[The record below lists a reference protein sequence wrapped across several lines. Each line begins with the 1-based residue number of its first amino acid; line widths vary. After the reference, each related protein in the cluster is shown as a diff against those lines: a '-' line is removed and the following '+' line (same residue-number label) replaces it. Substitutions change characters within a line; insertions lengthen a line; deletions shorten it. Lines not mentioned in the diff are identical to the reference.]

1 MRLIRKQ
8 KNRRL
13 YDTVDRRNITLQE
26 LARLIG
32 AGEQIQVEDGTNG
45 ENITRTILL
54 QILLE
59 QESPGRVLLSEAF
72 LESLIRLGH
81 NPLQQMASN
90 YLDASLAAFERYQSE
105 IAERWRADAKAMSH
119 PAEVLTEAAQRSLS
133 SWISMQRSIFDA
145 WSGRGPKPPP
155 DAAPDSDE
163 QND

>member
-32 AGEQIQVEDGTNG
+32 AGEQVRVEDGTNG
-45 ENITRTILL
+45 DNVTRAVLL

-81 NPLQQMASN
+81 NPLQQMASD
-90 YLDASLAAFERYQSE
+90 YLDASLAAFERYQTD
-105 IAERWRADAKAMSH
+105 IAQRWQADRQPLSH

-145 WSGRGPKPPP
+145 WSGRPPEP
-155 DAAPDSDE
+155 EPESGNGADE

>member
-32 AGEQIQVEDGTNG
+32 AGEQIQVEDGTTG
-45 ENITRTILL
+45 ENVTRAVLL

-90 YLDASLAAFERYQSE
+90 YLDASLAAYERYQSD
-105 IAERWRADAKAMSH
+105 IAERWRADANTMSH

-145 WSGRGPKPPP
+145 WSGRGPAPS